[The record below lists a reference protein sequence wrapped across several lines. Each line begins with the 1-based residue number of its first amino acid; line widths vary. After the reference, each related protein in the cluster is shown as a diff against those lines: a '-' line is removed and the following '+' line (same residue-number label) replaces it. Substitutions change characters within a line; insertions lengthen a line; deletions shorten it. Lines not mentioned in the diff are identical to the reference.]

1 MEMENY
7 GISKAYFATLER
19 VNQKVKALIYSL
31 IWVSWGL
38 ACHVWHVGDHFFFLM
53 FLLEGTTI
61 SILYMTLFASGY
73 CTRMHS
79 ELQFIC
85 LLGLNMESFFSSV
98 LFALGTAKCSC
109 KFVVMVCYSSWKREV
124 VPFGGCESDLWSSL
138 NFVLIIRAYILFF
151 WLPNLIFRYG
161 VSKQDEAFN
170 AELCDI
176 YCQWVR
182 WYDLV
187 VHIWGVMKSIT
198 NFMWELFVSEMCYD
212 MNLV

>member
-1 MEMENY
+1 MLD
-7 GISKAYFATLER
+7 I
-19 VNQKVKALIYSL
+19 I
-31 IWVSWGL
+31 
-38 ACHVWHVGDHFFFLM
+38 FFM

-61 SILYMTLFASGY
+61 SILYMTLFASGC

-85 LLGLNMESFFSSV
+85 LLGLKMESFFSSV
-98 LFALGTAKCSC
+98 PDLSQTPQKRDLFALGSTKCCC

-176 YCQWVR
+176 YCQWVK

-187 VHIWGVMKSIT
+187 VHIWGVMKSFT
-198 NFMWELFVSEMCYD
+198 NFMWGLFEFEMCYD
-212 MNLV
+212 MILV